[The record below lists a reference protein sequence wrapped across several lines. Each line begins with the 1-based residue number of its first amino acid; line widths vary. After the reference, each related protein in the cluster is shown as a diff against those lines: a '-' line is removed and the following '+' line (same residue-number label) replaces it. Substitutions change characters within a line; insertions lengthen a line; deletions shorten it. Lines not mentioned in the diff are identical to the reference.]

1 MPRGSRSGQKE
12 EKQKTTASSSAAKSQ
27 AKSNASKGN
36 YGKMSDKAQ
45 GKTVGTSNREAN
57 IQGSNAAVDRA
68 NRAKAAATVAPPAPK
83 AKVVTRT
90 VDNRAGSKNAV
101 VNKGGLGVSQQ
112 NRPRIVGTNKPGVKS
127 FGYGYYDQNGEWISP
142 REDMQDGYGPGGSG
156 AKFGGAFGGVSN
168 ALGATGYGS
177 GEKATGIAKFIQ
189 DGGVLGTMAKG
200 IAGGVKNLVKPAT
213 YEVQKN
219 DNLSKIAAANNMT
232 LEQLLAKNPGLDP
245 KAYIKPGQQIKI
257 GGLFGG
263 TQTPEQ
269 AAANA
274 AMMAQMD
281 RTSNNNSVAAPAP
294 MGVQGVQCP
303 AGQVFNPVTNSCEPA
318 MTDMTQAAQTSMPA
332 GIPGIDNPSYEQIM
346 AYRNNPQA
354 FAPLTPNLN
363 SLMRLTGQGVT
374 MAAEGGIM
382 SLVEAEGGNEK
393 TLISDAIAAIESGA
407 EDEAAAVALAKFVQ
421 VHGEDALRNL
431 VEKVQSGDYA
441 DTRERF
447 ANGENGIVKGPG
459 DGSGTDDKVP
469 ATIDGKQDVLLTNNE
484 YVLREPTTAALEA
497 ALGKGGLDAV
507 NAAEGDAP
515 AVLLRLMN
523 KVQAERQTA

>member
-1 MPRGSRSGQKE
+1 MGMLNE
-12 EKQKTTASSSAAKSQ
+12 EK
-27 AKSNASKGN
+27 
-36 YGKMSDKAQ
+36 DKAPRSVAEAKKQ
-45 GKTVGTSNREAN
+45 GKSTYTGKDGK
-57 IQGSNAAVDRA
+57 QKAAVYKEDLG
-68 NRAKAAATVAPPAPK
+68 KGQSLK
-83 AKVVTRT
+83 
-90 VDNRAGSKNAV
+90 DYL
-101 VNKGGLGVSQQ
+101 NKGGGNNPSKGKNNNNKSSDNKRQAIPGKQIRSGPAGSMDSKINPRLNRQGKIVSA
-112 NRPRIVGTNKPGVKS
+112 
-127 FGYGYYDQNGEWISP
+127 
-142 REDMQDGYGPGGSG
+142 EDAKYLNMRDWVDGGGPGRAGPELQTKKQAIKGDREFGTIGSKLGMTPLGSG
-156 AKFGGAFGGVSN
+156 EQPSGLAKFITAGGIPGQIIRGIGGVAQDIGGAFKPASY
-168 ALGATGYGS
+168 T
-177 GEKATGIAKFIQ
+177 
-189 DGGVLGTMAKG
+189 
-200 IAGGVKNLVKPAT
+200 VKPG
-213 YEVQKN
+213 

-232 LEQLLAKNPGLDP
+232 LAQLLAKNPGLDP
-245 KAYIKPGQQIKI
+245 KTAIQPKQQIKI

-269 AAANA
+269 AAATA

-318 MTDMTQAAQTSMPA
+318 MTDMTQAAQTSMPT
-332 GIPGIDNPSYEQIM
+332 GGVPGIANPSYEQII

-354 FAPLTPNLN
+354 FAPAPV
-363 SLMRLTGQGVT
+363 Q

-447 ANGENGIVKGPG
+447 ANGENGIVNGPG

-469 ATIDGKQDVLLTNNE
+469 ATIDGEQDVLLTNNE

>member
-1 MPRGSRSGQKE
+1 MLEAQNKRYNRQGNVVGAAD
-12 EKQKTTASSSAAKSQ
+12 ASYGYIGADGKFVSALE
-27 AKSNASKGN
+27 
-36 YGKMSDKAQ
+36 DAQ
-45 GKTVGTSNREAN
+45 NGG
-57 IQGSNAAVDRA
+57 G
-68 NRAKAAATVAPPAPK
+68 PG
-83 AKVVTRT
+83 
-90 VDNRAGSKNAV
+90 RAGPEFQTKRQAMESKT
-101 VNKGGLGVSQQ
+101 GGEKS
-112 NRPRIVGTNKPGVKS
+112 GTLAS
-127 FGYGYYDQNGEWISP
+127 F
-142 REDMQDGYGPGGSG
+142 
-156 AKFGGAFGGVSN
+156 
-168 ALGATGYGS
+168 LGATPKDS
-177 GEKATGIAKFIQ
+177 NLAPTGLAKLAYDGGIFGTIAK
-189 DGGVLGTMAKG
+189 GL
-200 IAGGVKNLVKPAT
+200 AGGVKNLVKPAT
-213 YEVQKN
+213 YEVQEK

-245 KAYIKPGQQIKI
+245 KTAIQPGQQIKI

-269 AAANA
+269 AAATA

-281 RTSNNNSVAAPAP
+281 NRDNNSVAAAPAP
-294 MGVQGVQCP
+294 MGVQAVRCP

-318 MTDMTQAAQTSMPA
+318 LSTMTQAAQTSMPTG
-332 GIPGIDNPSYEQIM
+332 GIPGIDNPSYDQIM

-354 FAPLTPNLN
+354 FAPAPV
-363 SLMRLTGQGVT
+363 Q

-431 VEKVQSGDYA
+431 IEKVQSGDYA

-447 ANGENGIVKGPG
+447 ANGENGIVNGPG

-515 AVLLRLMN
+515 AVLQRLMS

>member
-1 MPRGSRSGQKE
+1 MATADERREARK
-12 EKQKTTASSSAAKSQ
+12 KTGQ
-27 AKSNASKGN
+27 AKQAAGKYKGVAPSK
-36 YGKMSDKAQ
+36 
-45 GKTVGTSNREAN
+45 
-57 IQGSNAAVDRA
+57 AAVKNTTYTDPVRDRD
-68 NRAKAAATVAPPAPK
+68 NRTTTTTTVAAPAPK
-83 AKVVTRT
+83 AKVT
-90 VDNRAGSKNAV
+90 NYKAGNPNAV

-112 NRPRIVGTNKPGVKS
+112 NRPRIPGTNKPGVKS
-127 FGYGYYDQNGEWISP
+127 FGYGYYDQNKEWISP
-142 REDMQDGYGPGGSG
+142 REDAQDGYGPGGSG

-168 ALGATGYGS
+168 VLGATGYGS
-177 GEKATGIAKFIQ
+177 GEEASGLAKFIQ

-245 KAYIKPGQQIKI
+245 KAYIQPGQQIKI

-281 RTSNNNSVAAPAP
+281 NRDNNKPAAP

-318 MTDMTQAAQTSMPA
+318 LSTMTQAAQTSMPA

-346 AYRNNPQA
+346 AYRNAPQ
-354 FAPLTPNLN
+354 PLTPNLN

-447 ANGENGIVKGPG
+447 ANGENGIVNGPG

>member
-1 MPRGSRSGQKE
+1 MGMLSE
-12 EKQKTTASSSAAKSQ
+12 EK
-27 AKSNASKGN
+27 
-36 YGKMSDKAQ
+36 DKAPRSVAEAKKQ
-45 GKTVGTSNREAN
+45 GKSTYTGKDGK
-57 IQGSNAAVDRA
+57 QKAAVYKEDLG
-68 NRAKAAATVAPPAPK
+68 KGQSLK
-83 AKVVTRT
+83 
-90 VDNRAGSKNAV
+90 DYL
-101 VNKGGLGVSQQ
+101 NKGGGRSAPTRDSGNDYKAGNPNAVKNIGGLGISQT
-112 NRPRIVGTNKPGVKS
+112 NRPRIAPAAGPGFLNKLT
-127 FGYGYYDQNGEWISP
+127 GYGYIDQNGDYISAS
-142 REDMQDGYGPGGSG
+142 EDMQDGGGKGGSG
-156 AKFGGAFGGVSN
+156 PRFEGGISALSN
-168 ALGATGYGS
+168 GIGATPYGS
-177 GEKATGIAKFIQ
+177 GREATGLAKFVQ
-189 DGGVLGTMAKG
+189 DGGVLGAMAKKLG
-200 IAGGVKNLVKPAT
+200 AGVKGVAQDIGGAFKPAT
-213 YEVQKN
+213 YVVQKN
-219 DNLSKIAAANNMT
+219 DTLSKIAAANNMT
-232 LEQLLAKNPGLDP
+232 LEQLLAKNPEVAKTP
-245 KAYIKPGQQIKI
+245 NMIRPGQQIKI

-269 AAANA
+269 AAASA

-318 MTDMTQAAQTSMPA
+318 MTDMTQAAQTSMPT
-332 GIPGIDNPSYEQIM
+332 GGVPGIANPSYEQIM

-354 FAPLTPNLN
+354 FAPAPV
-363 SLMRLTGQGVT
+363 Q

-447 ANGENGIVKGPG
+447 ANGENGIVNGPG

-497 ALGKGGLDAV
+497 ALGEGGLDAV

>member
-1 MPRGSRSGQKE
+1 MGMLDE
-12 EKQKTTASSSAAKSQ
+12 EKSGSKKEKATQKPKGLASSPRPKPRPADIDWDANKD
-27 AKSNASKGN
+27 KNDPTPKGN
-36 YGKMSDKAQ
+36 NN
-45 GKTVGTSNREAN
+45 T
-57 IQGSNAAVDRA
+57 
-68 NRAKAAATVAPPAPK
+68 ATPTPAPK
-83 AKVVTRT
+83 AKAVQKNNTANVIAGRQARGLSMLEAQNKRRDRKGKVVDAANASYGYIGADGKFVSALEDAT
-90 VDNRAGSKNAV
+90 NGGGPGRAGPEFQTKRQAIDSPTGGEKSGTLASFLGATPKDSNLEPTGLA
-101 VNKGGLGVSQQ
+101 KIAYDGGIFGTIAKGLGKG
-112 NRPRIVGTNKPGVKS
+112 IKGVA
-127 FGYGYYDQNGEWISP
+127 
-142 REDMQDGYGPGGSG
+142 QDI
-156 AKFGGAFGGVSN
+156 GGAFKPASY
-168 ALGATGYGS
+168 T
-177 GEKATGIAKFIQ
+177 
-189 DGGVLGTMAKG
+189 
-200 IAGGVKNLVKPAT
+200 VKPG
-213 YEVQKN
+213 

-245 KAYIKPGQQIKI
+245 KAYIQPKQQIKI

-269 AAANA
+269 AAASA

-318 MTDMTQAAQTSMPA
+318 MTDMTQAAQTSMPT
-332 GIPGIDNPSYEQIM
+332 GGVPGIANPSYEQII

-354 FAPLTPNLN
+354 FAPAPV
-363 SLMRLTGQGVT
+363 Q

-447 ANGENGIVKGPG
+447 ANGENGIVNGPG

>member
-1 MPRGSRSGQKE
+1 MPRGSTRQKE
-12 EKQKTTASSSAAKSQ
+12 DKQKTTASSSAAKSQ

-45 GKTVGTSNREAN
+45 NKAVGTSNREAN

-68 NRAKAAATVAPPAPK
+68 NRAKAAATVAAPAPK
-83 AKVVTRT
+83 AKVT
-90 VDNRAGSKNAV
+90 NYKAGNPNAV

-112 NRPRIVGTNKPGVKS
+112 NRPRIPGTNKPGVKS
-127 FGYGYYDQNGEWISP
+127 FGYGYYDQNNEWISP

-168 ALGATGYGS
+168 VLGATGYGS
-177 GEKATGIAKFIQ
+177 GEKATGLAKFIQ

-213 YEVQKN
+213 YEVQEG

-245 KAYIKPGQQIKI
+245 KAYIQPGQQIKT

-281 RTSNNNSVAAPAP
+281 RTRNNNSVAAAP

-318 MTDMTQAAQTSMPA
+318 LSTMTQAAQTSMPA

-447 ANGENGIVKGPG
+447 ANGENGIVNGPG

>member
-1 MPRGSRSGQKE
+1 MQI
-12 EKQKTTASSSAAKSQ
+12 KTKRTQEHILPPSNTAA
-27 AKSNASKGN
+27 
-36 YGKMSDKAQ
+36 
-45 GKTVGTSNREAN
+45 
-57 IQGSNAAVDRA
+57 
-68 NRAKAAATVAPPAPK
+68 PAPK
-83 AKVVTRT
+83 AKAVQKNNTANVIAGRQARGLSMLEAQNKRRDRKGKVVDAANASYGYIGADGKFVSALEDAT
-90 VDNRAGSKNAV
+90 NGGGPGRAGPEFQTKRQAMESKT
-101 VNKGGLGVSQQ
+101 GGEKS
-112 NRPRIVGTNKPGVKS
+112 GTLAS
-127 FGYGYYDQNGEWISP
+127 F
-142 REDMQDGYGPGGSG
+142 
-156 AKFGGAFGGVSN
+156 
-168 ALGATGYGS
+168 LGATPKDS
-177 GEKATGIAKFIQ
+177 NLEPTGLAKLAY
-189 DGGVLGTMAKG
+189 DGGIFGTIAKG

-213 YEVQKN
+213 YEVQKK

-269 AAANA
+269 AAASA

-318 MTDMTQAAQTSMPA
+318 MTDMTQAAQTSMPT
-332 GIPGIDNPSYEQIM
+332 GGVPGIANPSYDQIM

-421 VHGEDALRNL
+421 VHGEDALRDL

-447 ANGENGIVKGPG
+447 ASGENGIVNGPG

-515 AVLLRLMN
+515 AVLQRLMS

>member
-1 MPRGSRSGQKE
+1 MGMLDEERSGSKKEKATKEKATQK
-12 EKQKTTASSSAAKSQ
+12 KTNAPASSPRPKPRPTTIDWSANKDKNDPRTYTRPA
-27 AKSNASKGN
+27 SN
-36 YGKMSDKAQ
+36 
-45 GKTVGTSNREAN
+45 T
-57 IQGSNAAVDRA
+57 AAP
-68 NRAKAAATVAPPAPK
+68 TVAKPK
-83 AKVVTRT
+83 AKAVQKNNTANVIAGRQARGLSMLEAQNQRRNRQGKVVSAADASYGYIDADGKF
-90 VDNRAGSKNAV
+90 VDAYTDATNGGGPGRAGPEFQTKRQAMESKT
-101 VNKGGLGVSQQ
+101 GGEKS
-112 NRPRIVGTNKPGVKS
+112 GTLAS
-127 FGYGYYDQNGEWISP
+127 F
-142 REDMQDGYGPGGSG
+142 
-156 AKFGGAFGGVSN
+156 
-168 ALGATGYGS
+168 LGATPKDS
-177 GEKATGIAKFIQ
+177 NLEPTGLAKLAY
-189 DGGVLGTMAKG
+189 DGGIFGTIAKG

-213 YEVQKN
+213 YEVQEK

-245 KAYIKPGQQIKI
+245 KTAIQPGQQIKI

-269 AAANA
+269 AAASA

-281 RTSNNNSVAAPAP
+281 RTSNNNSVAAAP

-318 MTDMTQAAQTSMPA
+318 LSTMTQAAQTSMPA

-447 ANGENGIVKGPG
+447 ANGENGIVNGPG

>member
-1 MPRGSRSGQKE
+1 M
-12 EKQKTTASSSAAKSQ
+12 
-27 AKSNASKGN
+27 
-36 YGKMSDKAQ
+36 
-45 GKTVGTSNREAN
+45 
-57 IQGSNAAVDRA
+57 
-68 NRAKAAATVAPPAPK
+68 VA
-83 AKVVTRT
+83 
-90 VDNRAGSKNAV
+90 
-101 VNKGGLGVSQQ
+101 L
-112 NRPRIVGTNKPGVKS
+112 
-127 FGYGYYDQNGEWISP
+127 
-142 REDMQDGYGPGGSG
+142 
-156 AKFGGAFGGVSN
+156 
-168 ALGATGYGS
+168 
-177 GEKATGIAKFIQ
+177 
-189 DGGVLGTMAKG
+189 LGTMAKG
-200 IAGGVKNLVKPAT
+200 LGKGIKGVAQNIKGAFKPASYTVKPG
-213 YEVQKN
+213 

-245 KAYIKPGQQIKI
+245 KTAIQPKQQIKI

-269 AAANA
+269 AAASA

-281 RTSNNNSVAAPAP
+281 RTSNNNSVAAPP

-303 AGQVFNPVTNSCEPA
+303 PGQVFNPVTNSCEPA
-318 MTDMTQAAQTSMPA
+318 PTTMTAAAQTSMPTN
-332 GIPGIDNPSYEQIM
+332 GVPGIANPSYEQII

-354 FAPLTPNLN
+354 FAPAPV
-363 SLMRLTGQGVT
+363 Q

-421 VHGEDALRNL
+421 VHGEDALRDL

-469 ATIDGKQDVLLTNNE
+469 ATIDGEKDVLLAAGE
-484 YVLREPTTAALEA
+484 MVLRKKTTDALDA
-497 ALGKGGLDAV
+497 ALGEGGLDAV

-515 AVLLRLMN
+515 AVLRRLMS